1 MIPLDVGILPK
12 GDRPL
17 GLSSL
22 VCRSADILKIGD
34 RECMVHFEQG
44 IISKERNVVV
54 WIPPYQD
61 HFAPSSSNGILAGA
75 EKSRLERGA

>member
-1 MIPLDVGILPK
+1 MIPLGVGILPK
-12 GDRPL
+12 GDRPW

-44 IISKERNVVV
+44 IISKERNVIGLNTT
-54 WIPPYQD
+54 IPGPFCALFIQR
-61 HFAPSSSNGILAGA
+61 HFGGC
-75 EKSRLERGA
+75 